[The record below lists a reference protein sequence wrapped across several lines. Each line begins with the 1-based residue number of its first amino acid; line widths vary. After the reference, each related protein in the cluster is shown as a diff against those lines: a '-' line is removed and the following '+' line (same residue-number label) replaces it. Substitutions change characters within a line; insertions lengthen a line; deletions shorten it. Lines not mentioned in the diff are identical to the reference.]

1 MAKGS
6 QAKIEITQKI
16 LETFENSFTYDKEI
30 RIPIMENGELIQI
43 KCVLTC
49 AKVNVSNGADTAI
62 PGSDIVSSNAGSV
75 AELTEQEKKETADL
89 LASLNL

>member
-6 QAKIEITQKI
+6 QAKAEITKKI
-16 LETFENSFTYDKEI
+16 LECFENSFTYDKEI
-30 RIPIMENGELIQI
+30 RIPIMEDGNLVQI

-49 AKVNVSNGADTAI
+49 AKVNVENGGDSAI
-62 PGSDIVSSNAGSV
+62 PGNVPAPSSDIP
-75 AELTEQEKKETADL
+75 ELTEQEKKETADL

>member
-6 QAKIEITQKI
+6 IAKAEITKKI
-16 LETFENSFTYDKEI
+16 LECFENSFTYDKEI
-30 RIPIMENGELIQI
+30 RIPFEENGELVQI

-49 AKVNVSNGADTAI
+49 AKVNVENGGDSAL
-62 PGSDIVSSNAGSV
+62 PGSVPAPSSDIP
-75 AELTEQEKKETADL
+75 ELTEQEKKETADL